1 MQLKSVELDRVVSAS
16 NAAEN
21 QKLLTR
27 LGDLGTETVVFSHL
41 DDAAMEVRKEMTNA
55 QGKKGYKM
63 TLQKFNAWNKEFDFC
78 DENSDAWK
86 HLLKKVKVV
95 DLRNNENISVDR
107 LNNLKNL
114 LAEIKNE
121 KVAVAGNADGAPGA
135 KQPEAI
141 ALQSILVPDN
151 ADEGLAGE
159 IKNLV
164 DELKGN

>member
-1 MQLKSVELDRVVSAS
+1 MSAS

-41 DDAAMEVRKEMTNA
+41 DDAAMEVRKEVTNA
-55 QGKKGYKM
+55 QGKKGYKT
-63 TLQKFNAWNKEFDFC
+63 TLQKFNAWDKEFDFN
-78 DENSDAWK
+78 ENSDAWK

-95 DLRNNENISVDR
+95 DLRNNENISVGR

-141 ALQSILVPDN
+141 ALQSILLPDG
-151 ADEGLAGE
+151 ADAGLATE

-164 DELKGN
+164 DEIKGN